1 MLKVEVVK
9 LPATNAMHYGANF
22 VHSGFVFINAHKLK
36 LAIHCYVLFLGRGT
50 RLRGTQRQ
58 DETWP

>member
-1 MLKVEVVK
+1 MRVLKVEVVK

-36 LAIHCYVLFLGRGT
+36 LAIHC
-50 RLRGTQRQ
+50 
-58 DETWP
+58 